1 MTMKSGYLTQTDGFG
16 AWFFRQPI
24 PGAARAYFF
33 RRPRSSSLMRFQ
45 EIARTDTITGKFFL
59 LIEFRR
65 CLRGRI
71 KLDSELNFQLT
82 FAHSPAGYHSVD
94 RVGPT
99 KHESIA
105 CAWKGLFGS
114 EDPKL

>member
-1 MTMKSGYLTQTDGFG
+1 MRLQKLPDGYHIGN
-16 AWFFRQPI
+16 FFI
-24 PGAARAYFF
+24 
-33 RRPRSSSLMRFQ
+33 
-45 EIARTDTITGKFFL
+45 
-59 LIEFRR
+59 LIEFR
-65 CLRGRI
+65 CCIRGRI

-114 EDPKL
+114 ENPELSSSYL